1 MRGPALMFVNP
12 TWFYPAVIPSEFPI
26 GLEHLDSDLCWCDP
40 LIDVDEDG
48 QEIVLHR
55 QVTWN

>member
-1 MRGPALMFVNP
+1 MMFVNP
-12 TWFYPAVIPSEFPI
+12 RWFYPTVVRSEFPI
-26 GLEHLDSDLCWCDP
+26 GFEHLDSDSCWCDP
-40 LIDVDEDG
+40 IIEMDDNG